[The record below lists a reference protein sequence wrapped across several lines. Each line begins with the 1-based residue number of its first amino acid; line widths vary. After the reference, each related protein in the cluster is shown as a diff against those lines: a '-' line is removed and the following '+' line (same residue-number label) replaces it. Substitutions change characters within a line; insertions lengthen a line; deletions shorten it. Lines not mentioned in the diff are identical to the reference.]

1 MTTRHFLLISCAAI
15 LLISTGAAHAGPCNT
30 AYKDAGSGPAPGAS
44 AQTAT
49 TGIAPGRSEQHPPTG
64 AMSKAAGETATSS
77 EDAQRQMRGQPTASQ
92 EAQGTKGKAGT
103 DC

>member
-1 MTTRHFLLISCAAI
+1 MTTRHFLLTSCAAI
-15 LLISTGAAHAGPCNT
+15 LLISPGAAHAGPCNT
-30 AYKDAGSGPAPGAS
+30 ANKDAGSGLTPGAS

-49 TGIAPGRSEQHPPTG
+49 TGIAPARSEQHPPTG

-77 EDAQRQMRGQPTASQ
+77 EDAQRQMQGQPTASQ

>member
-1 MTTRHFLLISCAAI
+1 MTTRHFLLTSCAAI

>member
-1 MTTRHFLLISCAAI
+1 MTTRHFLLTSCAAI

-92 EAQGTKGKAGT
+92 EAQGAKGKAGT